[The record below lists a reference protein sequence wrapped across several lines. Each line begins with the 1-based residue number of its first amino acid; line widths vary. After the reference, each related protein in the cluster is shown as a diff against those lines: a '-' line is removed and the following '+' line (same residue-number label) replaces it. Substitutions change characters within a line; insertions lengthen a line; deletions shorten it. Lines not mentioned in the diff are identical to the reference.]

1 MSKKKILIVIC
12 IILLVAIVIFLI
24 HSARNFII
32 ISKLQDKALECINSN
47 NYHTRTITH
56 ISDESTVTTD
66 YYKKENKQAVFIQ
79 KNENG
84 NVIKLLNY
92 NNGERTDFFT
102 ETQTEKTVKLDTK
115 SSISAGMFNILQTD
129 NNWQTFLYSSIS
141 IVRSTKYNEKECY
154 IIDNYL
160 SPYYLNDYDTTT
172 AKYIIDKQTG
182 LILKDESSTIVE
194 YEYEFDNV
202 DDSIFIEPDI
212 SQYKIQENN

>member
-1 MSKKKILIVIC
+1 MSKKKILIIIG
-12 IILLVAIVIFLI
+12 IILLVAILVFLI
-24 HSARNFII
+24 HSVRNFLI
-32 ISKLQDKALECINSN
+32 ISKLQDKAIECISSN
-47 NYHTRTITH
+47 NYHTHTVMH
-56 ISDESTVTTD
+56 ISDESTVTED
-66 YYKKENKQAVFIQ
+66 YYKKENKQAVFIE

-102 ETQTEKTVKLDTK
+102 ETQTEKTAKLDTK

-129 NNWQTFLYSSIS
+129 NDWQTFLYSSIS
-141 IVRSTKYNEKECY
+141 IVRSAKYNEKECY

-202 DDSIFIEPDI
+202 DDSIFVEPDI
-212 SQYKIQENN
+212 SQYKITE